1 MVWCGYGYFY
11 FAIRFLYDLVFSFR
25 ARPLRRRGPASPAPR
40 ARAVPYT
47 PYSVYLAS
55 GPAHTR
61 ALAIGVLPR
70 RIDPRTPR
78 GRARLYPRAKK
89 ERKKKNALMQC
100 NYGK

>member
-25 ARPLRRRGPASPAPR
+25 ARPAAAGARLARAAR
-40 ARAVPYT
+40 ARGTVYALLCVPR
-47 PYSVYLAS
+47 VW
-55 GPAHTR
+55 PAHTR
-61 ALAIGVLPR
+61 ALASGVLPR